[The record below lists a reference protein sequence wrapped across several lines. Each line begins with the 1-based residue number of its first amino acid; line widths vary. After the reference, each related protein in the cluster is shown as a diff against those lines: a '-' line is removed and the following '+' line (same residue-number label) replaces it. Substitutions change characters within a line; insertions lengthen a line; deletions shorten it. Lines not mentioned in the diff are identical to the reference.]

1 MTRRSSCENCE
12 QETWEEPTPQ
22 TWQDSLFVDISVE
35 FGKYWESDKNIQ
47 ITTLVVWWGTLPT
60 PRLDQTPVR
69 QQFHILEEEQHNLSW
84 YRGGA
89 RTLARMVWGK
99 LLCPDVRLFLGRR
112 KGAWQVNLLHWTQLI
127 TTSLQVQV
135 FLLIYTLVQVVQV
148 FLLFS
153 LLHKL

>member
-1 MTRRSSCENCE
+1 MC
-12 QETWEEPTPQ
+12 
-22 TWQDSLFVDISVE
+22 LDI
-35 FGKYWESDKNIQ
+35 
-47 ITTLVVWWGTLPT
+47 
-60 PRLDQTPVR
+60 
-69 QQFHILEEEQHNLSW
+69 
-84 YRGGA
+84 GGA